1 MVKVVYPSILCDDTV
16 RKLSAIG
23 IEKMS
28 DYVNEIEAAPD
39 AVKLLFKDKL
49 EMIIDRLY
57 QNKINDTIKRLRS
70 RAKLSEP
77 DACTQSIVYDNNR
90 NLSRYAVLELATCG
104 FMNYGTNVVIEG
116 VTGSGKTYLACA
128 IANVAIEK
136 CYKTLYVRLP
146 DLIQEFEERGAMHLS
161 KTVLYKKYARPTLL
175 IIDEWLLQ
183 PTTES
188 FCNCLLEIFE
198 RRKGLSTVMCTL
210 YEQSEWHNRLGG
222 NVQAESVIDRIVH
235 NCVDIVLGDLNM
247 RAYTSPTKM
256 K

>member
-1 MVKVVYPSILCDDTV
+1 
-16 RKLSAIG
+16 
-23 IEKMS
+23 
-28 DYVNEIEAAPD
+28 
-39 AVKLLFKDKL
+39 
-49 EMIIDRLY
+49 
-57 QNKINDTIKRLRS
+57 
-70 RAKLSEP
+70 
-77 DACTQSIVYDNNR
+77 
-90 NLSRYAVLELATCG
+90 
-104 FMNYGTNVVIEG
+104 
-116 VTGSGKTYLACA
+116 
-128 IANVAIEK
+128 
-136 CYKTLYVRLP
+136 
-146 DLIQEFEERGAMHLS
+146 MHLS

-175 IIDEWLLQ
+175 IIDECLLQ

-188 FCNCLLEIFE
+188 FCNCFLEIFE